1 MEQTVVAEDSSNT
14 EKFISEL
21 QIDPV
26 IKNMEVV
33 EIEKIIMKNEK
44 EMNEAA
50 EKLDFYLAAKLRD
63 ENIEL
68 KKIINTKLS

>member
-68 KKIINTKLS
+68 KKIINTKLN

>member
-1 MEQTVVAEDSSNT
+1 
-14 EKFISEL
+14 
-21 QIDPV
+21 
-26 IKNMEVV
+26 
-33 EIEKIIMKNEK
+33 MKNEK

-68 KKIINTKLS
+68 KKIINTKLG